1 MAIESSV
8 IFFPVSDIQR
18 TADFYVR
25 VCGLKLHQSQG
36 GGKSLIFDTGYG
48 FIGFVEY
55 GDGRP
60 MPTGA
65 LSPCISFNCRDEADV
80 DAHFERVRA
89 DGAKVIAPPARHPRF
104 PVYSCFFE
112 DPDGYKVEFQK
123 ILEMK

>member
-60 MPTGA
+60 MPTGV

-80 DAHFERVRA
+80 DTRYAEVLA
-89 DGAKVIAPPARHPRF
+89 AGAEPIAAPARHPVF
-104 PVYSCFFE
+104 PVYSCFFR

-123 ILEMK
+123 ILSE